1 MAQLIIEKC
10 CYILSAKPQQIKQ
23 KCSKAHISSSA
34 ILADKDATVTAKD
47 VRVDGKD
54 NVYRESITQESK
66 TTGLTVSFSHGLLDL
81 GQSLSAPL
89 SRIGEVQ
96 DDRLKAAYAYQTG
109 RMIHDA
115 FKKNPLTNATFSLNV
130 SFGTSKSYSR
140 MENTT
145 HEYTGSR
152 IASGGNTN
160 VTAGERDLT
169 VKGSAV
175 TGSDVSL
182 AAKGNV
188 RLEAGENTSITSTE
202 NKFSSTSIGASFAPA
217 RNDGYQHQ
225 RE

>member
-115 FKKNPLTNATFSLNV
+115 FKKENLLTNATFSLNV
-130 SFGTSKSYSR
+130 SFWYEQILQPHG
-140 MENTT
+140 
-145 HEYTGSR
+145 EYVPR
-152 IASGGNTN
+152 I
-160 VTAGERDLT
+160 RR
-169 VKGSAV
+169 KPYR
-175 TGSDVSL
+175 
-182 AAKGNV
+182 V
-188 RLEAGENTSITSTE
+188 RR
-202 NKFSSTSIGASFAPA
+202 K
-217 RNDGYQHQ
+217 HQ
-225 RE
+225 CHRRRA